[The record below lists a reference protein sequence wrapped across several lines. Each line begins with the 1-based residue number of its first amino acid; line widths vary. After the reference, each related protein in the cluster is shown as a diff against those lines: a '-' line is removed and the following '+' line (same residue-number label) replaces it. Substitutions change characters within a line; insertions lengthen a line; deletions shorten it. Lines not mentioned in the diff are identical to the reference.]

1 MFSKTPSAVAVGAAL
16 IFAFSADVMAAD
28 SAELQKI
35 HNEIQQLKE
44 NYEARIQSLEARLK
58 SAEYL
63 AVKADDKAIQVASVQ
78 VSGAPSGANSFNP
91 AISLVLSGTYSN
103 LTQDPANYRITGY
116 VPSVDIGPGK
126 RGFSLAESE
135 LGVYANIDPDFY
147 GGLNFAMHPDNT
159 ASVEEAFV
167 QTIGLKKGLTIKA
180 GRYFSGI
187 GYLNEQHAHVWD
199 FVDNP
204 LAYQAF
210 LGTQLGEDGLQV
222 KWLAPTDT
230 YLELGAE
237 IGRGRSFPGSDR
249 DKNGAGASAIFAH
262 AGGDAGVSQ
271 SWRVGLSLLQTSP
284 QNRQYSDVDAA
295 GDTVK
300 NAFTGNS
307 RLWVADFVWKYAPNG
322 DPSYSNFKLQG
333 EYLRRREEGN
343 LAYNVDVLPVTSN
356 YASTQSGWY
365 VQGVYQFVP
374 HWRVGLRT
382 ERLSSGGTDYGVN
395 NANLLRPDYSPT
407 KNSVMVDYSPS
418 EFSRLR
424 LQFAQDKSRQGVADN
439 QVFLQYIMSLGAH
452 GAHLY

>member
-1 MFSKTPSAVAVGAAL
+1 MFNKTPCAVAIGTAL
-16 IFAFSADVMAAD
+16 MVIFSADVMAAD

-44 NYEARIQSLEARLK
+44 NYEARIQSLETRLK
-58 SAEYL
+58 DAE
-63 AVKADDKAIQVASVQ
+63 AFAAKADDKASQVASAP
-78 VSGAPSGANSFNP
+78 VSGPPSGANSFNP

-103 LTQDPANYRITGY
+103 LSQDPANYRITGY
-116 VPSVDIGPGK
+116 VPSGDIGPGK

-167 QTIGLKKGLTIKA
+167 QTIGLKRGLTFKA

-249 DKNGAGASAIFAH
+249 DKNGAGASTIFAH
-262 AGGDAGVSQ
+262 AGGDVGINQ
-271 SWRVGLSLLQTSP
+271 SWRAGLSFLQTSP
-284 QNRQYSDVDAA
+284 QNRQYSVIDAA

-307 RLWVADFVWKYAPNG
+307 GLWIADFVWKYAPNG
-322 DPSYSNFKLQG
+322 DPAFSNFKLQG
-333 EYLRRREEGN
+333 EYLRRREDGN
-343 LAYNVDVLPVTSN
+343 LAYKVDTSPVISS
-356 YASTQSGWY
+356 YASAQSGWY

-382 ERLSSGGTDYGVN
+382 ERLSSGGVDYGVN
-395 NANLLRPDYSPT
+395 NANLLRPDYIPT

-424 LQFAQDKSRQGVADN
+424 LQLAQDKSRQGAADN

-452 GAHLY
+452 GAHIY